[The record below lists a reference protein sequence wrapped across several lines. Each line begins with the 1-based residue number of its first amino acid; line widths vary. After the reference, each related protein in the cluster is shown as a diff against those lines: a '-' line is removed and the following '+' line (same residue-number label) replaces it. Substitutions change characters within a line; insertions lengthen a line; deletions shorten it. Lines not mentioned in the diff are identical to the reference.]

1 VYGIYYPS
9 PLLSA
14 VNYASTVL
22 ASLIYGLIL
31 VKFYRAARKD
41 KSAGLSE
48 KAATVI

>member
-22 ASLIYGLIL
+22 ASMIYGLIL

-48 KAATVI
+48 KAAPVI